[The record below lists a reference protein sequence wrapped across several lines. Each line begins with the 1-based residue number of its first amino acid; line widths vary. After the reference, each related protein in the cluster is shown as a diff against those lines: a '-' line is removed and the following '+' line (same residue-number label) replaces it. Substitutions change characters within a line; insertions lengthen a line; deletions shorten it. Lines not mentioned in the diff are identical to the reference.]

1 MKQIK
6 TPIKN
11 VQINVLQKGK
21 VKKQT
26 LLKGGSFWVIKRL
39 KGKGEKKT
47 LMRNQSE
54 TIFLFFQ
61 FVNID
66 GVTVV
71 SYIFKFIVPGGDH
84 TTTLCERSP
93 HPLSFRSQ
101 FPASNKEKL

>member
-39 KGKGEKKT
+39 KGKGEKK
-47 LMRNQSE
+47 N
-54 TIFLFFQ
+54 
-61 FVNID
+61 VN
-66 GVTVV
+66 
-71 SYIFKFIVPGGDH
+71 
-84 TTTLCERSP
+84 
-93 HPLSFRSQ
+93 
-101 FPASNKEKL
+101 EKSK